1 MTGRIYHIL
10 FIITLVAVHVTTASA
25 QMRDSLLTHYVGLE
39 AHVGYSNMFT
49 RQTGLHDLGGV
60 GGGLGF
66 AYKFQYR
73 PWRFQTGLAVTSLN
87 SVSRGEWYSS
97 TPVTSPYPSMTLN
110 ERYEDVRYGRH
121 AVSISMPVKA
131 GYRIGDW
138 TLMAGLR
145 AAYPVWQT
153 ADYSGKRA
161 STITDEQLIDE
172 LRDMP
177 NHGLV
182 TTPFAEVVP
191 RSMGPDLMVEA
202 EVIWDLDKYLAYKP
216 KKKRRGRNRKKTFKE
231 LLHYEV
237 SVFAS
242 VGVLNSGV
250 PDDPLNSL
258 FVGGRFAVF
267 YEFEHPKPK
276 KKPGQ
281 SKPRPKPKPTPTTE
295 PVAPP
300 VEQPV
305 QQDTIYYGEQVIQKG
320 DTVVL
325 QNLYFATNKVNVLPS
340 SREALDEL
348 YVFLDEN
355 PDMRIRITGH
365 TDNTASREYNLRLSK
380 GRAEAVKQEMIK
392 RGIEPERIETDGKGM
407 DEPVADNSTEEG
419 RQQNRRVEFVVL

>member
-1 MTGRIYHIL
+1 MRNVSRIIL
-10 FIITLVAVHVTTASA
+10 PVMIVACVASASA

-49 RQTGLHDLGGV
+49 RQSGLHDLGGV

-87 SVSRGEWYSS
+87 SLSRGEWYSS
-97 TPVTSPYPSMTLN
+97 TPVSSPYPSMTLN
-110 ERYEDVRYGRH
+110 ERYEDVRFGRH
-121 AVSISMPVKA
+121 AVSISLPVKA

-138 TLMAGLR
+138 TLMAGVR
-145 AAYPVWQT
+145 ASYPVWQT
-153 ADYSGKRA
+153 ANYSGKRA

-182 TTPFAEVVP
+182 TTPFEDVLP
-191 RSMGPDLMVEA
+191 RTMGPDLTVEA
-202 EVIWDLDKYLAYKP
+202 EAIWDLDKYLAYHS
-216 KKKRRGRNRKKTFKE
+216 KKKSRKSRRKTFKE

-242 VGVLNSGV
+242 AGVLNSGTV
-250 PDDPLNSL
+250 ADPLNSL

-281 SKPRPKPKPTPTTE
+281 SKPRPKPKPTPAPE
-295 PVAPP
+295 PVVPP

-305 QQDTIYYGEQVIQKG
+305 QQWDQQPVEQPVQQWDQQPVQQWDQQPVEQSIQQR
-320 DTVVL
+320 DQQPVQQT
-325 QNLYFATNKVNVLPS
+325 
-340 SREALDEL
+340 
-348 YVFLDEN
+348 FLDEN

-380 GRAEAVKQEMIK
+380 GRAEAVKQEMVK
-392 RGIEPERIETDGKGM
+392 RGIDPERIETDGKGM

>member
-1 MTGRIYHIL
+1 MRNLTQIIL
-10 FIITLVAVHVTTASA
+10 PVMLVACVASASA

-39 AHVGYSNMFT
+39 AHIGYSNLFT
-49 RQTGLHDLGGV
+49 RQAGLHDIGGV
-60 GGGLGF
+60 GGGLGV

-73 PWRFQTGLAVTSLN
+73 PWRFQTGLTVTSLN
-87 SVSRGEWYSS
+87 SLSRGEWYSS

-110 ERYEDVRYGRH
+110 ERYEDVRYIRH
-121 AVSISMPVKA
+121 AISISLPVKA

-138 TLMAGLR
+138 TLMAGVR
-145 AAYPVWQT
+145 ASYPIWQN
-153 ADYSGKRA
+153 ANYSGKRA

-182 TTPFAEVVP
+182 TSPFEEVLP
-191 RSMGPDLMVEA
+191 RSMGPDLTVEA
-202 EVIWDLDKYLAYKP
+202 ELIWDLDKYLAYHP
-216 KKKRRGRNRKKTFKE
+216 KKKSRKSRKKTFKE

-242 VGVLNSGV
+242 AGVLNSGTAAN
-250 PDDPLNSL
+250 PLNSL
-258 FVGGRFAVF
+258 FIGGRFAVF

-276 KKPGQ
+276 KKPSQ
-281 SKPRPKPKPTPTTE
+281 SKPRPKPKPTPAPK
-295 PVAPP
+295 PVVPS
-300 VEQPV
+300 VKQPV
-305 QQDTIYYGEQVIQKG
+305 QQDTIFYGEQVIQQG

-340 SREALDEL
+340 SGEALDEL
-348 YVFLDEN
+348 YTFLVAN

-380 GRAEAVKQEMIK
+380 GRAEAVKQEMVK
-392 RGIEPERIETDGKGM
+392 RGIDPNRIETDGKGM

-419 RQQNRRVEFVVL
+419 RQQNRRVELIVL